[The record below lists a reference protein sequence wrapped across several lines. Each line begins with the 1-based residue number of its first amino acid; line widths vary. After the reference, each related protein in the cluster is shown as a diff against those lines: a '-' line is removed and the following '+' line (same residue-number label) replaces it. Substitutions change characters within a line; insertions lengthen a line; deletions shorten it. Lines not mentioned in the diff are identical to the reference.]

1 MCDGCRCYAILKY
14 FVFDSAIFYH
24 VEWIAIKEIVPPPP
38 PPPPQS
44 TLRSIN
50 FFALFH
56 CKLSTGLIA
65 GWLTA
70 ENQMKFV
77 HFVCFGNKLS
87 CEFIKFNENFVHY
100 ALFNSIP
107 FYGGAQNNSK
117 LFWRFFKYF
126 ITVVFAITFTACII
140 VLLAVFDYIL

>member
-1 MCDGCRCYAILKY
+1 MVAAAMPFLNVLSLIQLHSTMLSELQLKR
-14 FVFDSAIFYH
+14 SYH
-24 VEWIAIKEIVPPPP
+24 QQQPPPL
-38 PPPPQS
+38 S

-50 FFALFH
+50 LFAPLH